1 MIMEPINNNMLDGI
15 RNYLSME
22 STGAL
27 MVSGEWGCG
36 KTYHIEKVIIPT
48 LRQEGWNPVKVSL
61 FGIESV
67 NEMPLRIADNYK
79 RPENNEVDGTKKEK
93 KKSWLS
99 SLGKEKA
106 GKALAKGAQFAS
118 KISWL
123 GNFVDVETLV
133 NNNSGLLYKLI
144 PTEKTVIILDDI
156 ERVIDIIDVHTLLGA
171 INELVEQ
178 RGYKVVVI
186 ANNSYMQQKSEAKLV
201 FKEKVIE
208 KTLVYEPD
216 VVSIFKE
223 LCGKGYSSPF
233 TAFMTAQKAVE
244 VIDPSYP
251 SYKEDK
257 GLQVEL
263 HNIRILKFALAH
275 FSKIYE
281 VCNAFLK
288 DENKDT
294 ADSFLLSLWAC
305 TVGVAIEYK
314 KDRLTYK
321 DRLQFAQ
328 YVELSSIDWEFGDD
342 DWKADGLFDETQED
356 EEQEK
361 QKEEKQ
367 CEYTNRRITYIFKK
381 LVKVHNFPVIVS
393 PQIFDFVTA
402 GMSLDKEGL
411 KAVWEGY
418 KGLVERNSI
427 SPAYALLQKFM
438 HSPWNMS
445 NEEMADA
452 VMQLVKYVEEGKFCD
467 NMAYVNSATY
477 LQHFCSLTSL
487 SLEDMQT
494 KIISGID
501 KMYESIDTPNLL
513 DKLNLDVV
521 ETEIPEESRWV
532 VRYEREKMDKIT
544 KANLD
549 TDIKE
554 VLRQFNEDLPTLA
567 NRLTIQYGDTKT
579 PDFLSYPIL
588 SHIPME
594 YIIDK
599 VNKIRPKEVMALYHI
614 LNGRFLEY
622 MAAPK
627 VYEAELT
634 FVRNLEHALAQKNS
648 NKTTYADILIED
660 HLKGVIEKVNR
671 SR

>member
-1 MIMEPINNNMLDGI
+1 MIMELINNNMLDGI

-36 KTYHIEKVIIPT
+36 KTYHIEKVVMPA
-48 LRQEGWNPVKVSL
+48 LQQDGWNPVKVSL

-393 PQIFDFVTA
+393 SQIFDFVTA

-544 KANLD
+544 KAKLD

>member
-1 MIMEPINNNMLDGI
+1 MEPINNNMLDGI

-22 STGAL
+22 SSGAL

-36 KTYHIEKVIIPT
+36 KTYHIEKVVMPA
-48 LRQEGWNPVKVSL
+48 LQQDGWNPVKVSL

-99 SLGKEKA
+99 SFGKEKA

-156 ERVIDIIDVHTLLGA
+156 ERVIDTIDVHTLLGA
-171 INELVEQ
+171 INDLVEH

-186 ANNSYMQQKSEAKLV
+186 ANNSYMQQKDEAKLV

-223 LCGKGYSSPF
+223 LCGKNCISPF
-233 TAFMTAQKAVE
+233 TEFMTAQKAVK
-244 VIDPSYP
+244 VIDPCFP

-257 GLQVEL
+257 GLRVEL

-275 FSKIYE
+275 FCKIYE
-281 VCNAFLK
+281 VCNVFLK
-288 DENKDT
+288 NENKDL
-294 ADSFLLSLWAC
+294 ADRFLLSLWAS
-305 TVGVAIEYK
+305 TVGVSIEYK

-321 DRLQFAQ
+321 DRSQFSQ
-328 YVELSSIDWEFGDD
+328 YVELSAIDWEFDD
-342 DWKADGLFDETQED
+342 GGRKADGLLDEMRED
-356 EEQEK
+356 EAVEK

-614 LNGRFLEY
+614 LNDRFLEY

>member
-1 MIMEPINNNMLDGI
+1 MELINNNMLDGI

-36 KTYHIEKVIIPT
+36 KTYHIEKVVMPA
-48 LRQEGWNPVKVSL
+48 LQQDGWNPVKVSL

-477 LQHFCSLTSL
+477 LQHFCSQTSL

>member
-1 MIMEPINNNMLDGI
+1 MSDGI
-15 RNYLSME
+15 KNYLSME

-67 NEMPLRIADNYK
+67 NEIPLRIADNYK
-79 RPENNEVDGTKKEK
+79 RAESDKGERTEKEK
-93 KKSWLS
+93 HKSRLCGW
-99 SLGKEKA
+99 GKEKV
-106 GKALAKGAQFAS
+106 GKVVAKGTQFAS
-118 KISWL
+118 SISWL
-123 GNFVDVETLV
+123 ESFVDVKTLV
-133 NNNSGLLYKLI
+133 GNNSGLLYKLI
-144 PTEKTVIILDDI
+144 PTENTVIILDDI
-156 ERVIDIIDVHTLLGA
+156 ERAIDTIDVHTLLGV
-171 INELVEQ
+171 INDLVEQ
-178 RGYKVVVI
+178 RGYKVIVV
-186 ANNSYMQQKSEAKLV
+186 ANNSYMQQKGEAKLV

-223 LCGKGYSSPF
+223 LCEKDYSSPF
-233 TAFMTAQKAVE
+233 TEFMTAQKAVE

-257 GLQVEL
+257 SLQVEL
-263 HNIRILKFALAH
+263 HNIRILKFSLAH
-275 FSKIYE
+275 FNKIYE
-281 VCNAFLK
+281 VCDDFLK
-288 DENKDT
+288 NENKDI

-305 TVGVAIEYK
+305 TLGIAIEYK

-328 YVELSSIDWEFGDD
+328 YVEFSSIDFGFDVG
-342 DWKADGLFDETQED
+342 AQNAERLFDETEDDED
-356 EEQEK
+356 EEK

-367 CEYTNRRITYIFKK
+367 RKYINRRATYIFKK
-381 LVKVHNFPVIVS
+381 LVKAHNLPVIVA

-402 GMSLDKEGL
+402 GVSLDMNGL
-411 KAVWEGY
+411 KSVWEGY
-418 KGLVERNSI
+418 KNQVQRNNI

-438 HSPWNMS
+438 HSQWDMS

-452 VMQLVKYVEEGKFCD
+452 VMQLAQYVEDGEFCD

-477 LQHFCSLTSL
+477 LQHFYPLTSF
-487 SLEDMQT
+487 SKEDMQK
-494 KIISGID
+494 KICCGID
-501 KMYESIDTPNLL
+501 KMYENMKTLNTL
-513 DKLNLDVV
+513 DKLNLDAV
-521 ETEIPEESRWV
+521 ETQISEESRWV
-532 VRYEREKMDKIT
+532 VEYEREKMNEIT

-549 TDIKE
+549 ADIKE
-554 VLRQFNEDLPTLA
+554 VHRQFNEDLPTLA

-588 SHIPME
+588 KHIPKE
-594 YIIDK
+594 DIIKK
-599 VNKIRPKEVMALYHI
+599 VNNIQPKEVMALYQI
-614 LNGRFLEY
+614 LNGRFLQQVPYPE
-622 MAAPK
+622 
-627 VYEAELT
+627 VYDAELP
-634 FVRNLEHALAQKNS
+634 FVRNLEQALAQKND

-660 HLKGVIEKVNR
+660 YLKGVIKKIQK
-671 SR
+671 

>member
-1 MIMEPINNNMLDGI
+1 M
-15 RNYLSME
+15 
-22 STGAL
+22 
-27 MVSGEWGCG
+27 
-36 KTYHIEKVIIPT
+36 
-48 LRQEGWNPVKVSL
+48 
-61 FGIESV
+61 
-67 NEMPLRIADNYK
+67 
-79 RPENNEVDGTKKEK
+79 
-93 KKSWLS
+93 
-99 SLGKEKA
+99 
-106 GKALAKGAQFAS
+106 
-118 KISWL
+118 
-123 GNFVDVETLV
+123 
-133 NNNSGLLYKLI
+133 
-144 PTEKTVIILDDI
+144 
-156 ERVIDIIDVHTLLGA
+156 
-171 INELVEQ
+171 
-178 RGYKVVVI
+178 
-186 ANNSYMQQKSEAKLV
+186 
-201 FKEKVIE
+201 
-208 KTLVYEPD
+208 
-216 VVSIFKE
+216 
-223 LCGKGYSSPF
+223 
-233 TAFMTAQKAVE
+233 
-244 VIDPSYP
+244 
-251 SYKEDK
+251 
-257 GLQVEL
+257 
-263 HNIRILKFALAH
+263 
-275 FSKIYE
+275 
-281 VCNAFLK
+281 
-288 DENKDT
+288 
-294 ADSFLLSLWAC
+294 
-305 TVGVAIEYK
+305 
-314 KDRLTYK
+314 TYK

-588 SHIPME
+588 KHIPKKD
-594 YIIDK
+594 ITKK
-599 VNKIRPKEVMALYHI
+599 VNNIQPKEVMALYQI
-614 LNGRFLEY
+614 LNGRFLQQVPYPE
-622 MAAPK
+622 
-627 VYEAELT
+627 VYDAELP
-634 FVRNLEHALAQKNS
+634 FVRNLVIALAQKND

-660 HLKGVIEKVNR
+660 YLKDIIKKIQK
-671 SR
+671 

>member
-1 MIMEPINNNMLDGI
+1 MSQVTILHDKDADASCLN
-15 RNYLSME
+15 
-22 STGAL
+22 
-27 MVSGEWGCG
+27 G
-36 KTYHIEKVIIPT
+36 KTVAVIGYGSQGTAQALCMRDSGVNVIIGTRKGPSFDRAVSDGFQVMSAGEAAAKADIIHILLPDEFHKSTYDNEIKQHMTPGKT
-48 LRQEGWNPVKVSL
+48 LSCSHGFNVVFKQILPPEGCDVIMVAPKSPATEERKAYL
-61 FGIESV
+61 AGFGV
-67 NEMPLRIADNYK
+67 PGLVAVAQNA
-79 RPENNEVDGTKKEK
+79 T
-93 KKSWLS
+93 
-99 SLGKEKA
+99 
-106 GKALAKGAQFAS
+106 GKAL
-118 KISWL
+118 
-123 GNFVDVETLV
+123 NT
-133 NNNSGLLYKLI
+133 
-144 PTEKTVIILDDI
+144 
-156 ERVIDIIDVHTLLGA
+156 
-171 INELVEQ
+171 
-178 RGYKVVVI
+178 
-186 ANNSYMQQKSEAKLV
+186 
-201 FKEKVIE
+201 
-208 KTLVYEPD
+208 
-216 VVSIFKE
+216 
-223 LCGKGYSSPF
+223 
-233 TAFMTAQKAVE
+233 
-244 VIDPSYP
+244 
-251 SYKEDK
+251 
-257 GLQVEL
+257 
-263 HNIRILKFALAH
+263 ALAMAKAMG
-275 FSKIYE
+275 FTRAGVLE
-281 VCNAFLK
+281 
-288 DENKDT
+288 
-294 ADSFLLSLWAC
+294 C
-305 TVGVAIEYK
+305 T
-314 KDRLTYK
+314 
-321 DRLQFAQ
+321 F
-328 YVELSSIDWEFGDD
+328 
-342 DWKADGLFDETQED
+342 
-356 EEQEK
+356 EQEK

-418 KGLVERNSI
+418 KSQEQRNSTN
-427 SPAYALLQKFM
+427 PAYSLLEKLM
-438 HSPWNMS
+438 HSQWNMS

-614 LNGRFLEY
+614 LNDRFLEY

>member
-1 MIMEPINNNMLDGI
+1 MEPINNNMLDGI

-48 LRQEGWNPVKVSL
+48 LRQEGWNPVNVSL

-144 PTEKTVIILDDI
+144 STEKTVIILDDI